1 MKGYELGLTIC
12 VLLTFTLTMII
23 IFTGV
28 FINFFSIEDF
38 TIIAALIG
46 VIAAIVGGVISGG
59 LTLLGVRYTIKHEN
73 DIRMKDQIPQKIE
86 LLRKSRSLIKT
97 IIIKTS
103 TNRKHVPTMVFSHFK
118 EGQDI
123 LYDYASKIDHDCYN
137 QLLKIENTINEYN
150 NLDFDRAL
158 SDDGQIVYTYDAL
171 LVLEKYKTFINDYE
185 KLMQNK
191 MMYYQTELSK

>member
-1 MKGYELGLTIC
+1 MKKYELGLTIS

-46 VIAAIVGGVISGG
+46 VIAAVVGGVISGG

-86 LLRKSRSLIKT
+86 LIRKSETT
-97 IIIKTS
+97 INEILQKINGSPKFNFGNYE
-103 TNRKHVPTMVFSHFK
+103 TNK
-118 EGQDI
+118 EI
-123 LYDYASKIDHDCYN
+123 LFEDASKIDHECYN
-137 QLLKIENTINEYN
+137 QLIKIEKIKKQFNEDSWFMYLEEDEN
-150 NLDFDRAL
+150 GGKMTYTTKTREIYESFKQELKNYEEIL
-158 SDDGQIVYTYDAL
+158 SKKI
-171 LVLEKYKTFINDYE
+171 
-185 KLMQNK
+185 
-191 MMYYQTELSK
+191 MYYLNKISD

>member
-1 MKGYELGLTIC
+1 MKKYELGLTIC

-46 VIAAIVGGVISGG
+46 VIAAVVGGVISGG

-86 LLRKSRSLIKT
+86 LIRKSETT
-97 IIIKTS
+97 INEILQKINGSPKFNFGNYE
-103 TNRKHVPTMVFSHFK
+103 TNK
-118 EGQDI
+118 ETLFED
-123 LYDYASKIDHDCYN
+123 ASKIDHECYN
-137 QLLKIENTINEYN
+137 QLIKIEKIKKQFKEDSWFMYLEEDENGGEMTYTTKTREIYESFKQELKNYEEI
-150 NLDFDRAL
+150 L
-158 SDDGQIVYTYDAL
+158 SKKI
-171 LVLEKYKTFINDYE
+171 
-185 KLMQNK
+185 
-191 MMYYQTELSK
+191 MYYLDKISD